1 MKLFSRMKEDR
12 EGFTL
17 IELLIVLAIIGLLS
31 TLAIVALTNA
41 QQTARDV
48 KREADLN
55 QIQTA
60 LELYWSQAG
69 TAAYPDVYINSV
81 GESSKVTATMVE
93 SWAELQAL
101 LDDYISA
108 LPTDPDH
115 GGGSS
120 AYTYIVFDDDDADDD
135 DNQTYFIAAG
145 LESSTRQS
153 LTQDVDGSSIG
164 GSNYDGVTS
173 LATAASNMTI
183 NCDDPT
189 YCLTGST
196 Q

>member
-1 MKLFSRMKEDR
+1 MKLFSWMKEDR

-69 TAAYPDVYINSV
+69 TAAYPDVYINSA
-81 GESSKVTATMVE
+81 GEGSKTATMVE

-108 LPTDPDH
+108 LPTDPNHTDS
-115 GGGSS
+115 SS
-120 AYTYIVFDDDDADDD
+120 AYSYIVFDDDDADDD
-135 DNQTYFIAAG
+135 DNQTYYISAI
-145 LESSTRQS
+145 LESGTRQS
-153 LTQDVDGSSIG
+153 LTQDVDGSGIG
-164 GSNYDGVTS
+164 GTNYDGVTS
-173 LATAASNMTI
+173 QATAAANITM